1 MSQPATS
8 HRLLTRSTCGR
19 ARPPR
24 TQPASGAPRNRWRRP
39 LAPAHHPAEGVR
51 PASPRGLPRDAE
63 PALRRAARRVAPPDD
78 EVLLHAVA
86 AGSARARLGR
96 LRPAAAAGRTMFSS
110 LCVVQRRGR
119 PPRKPKLHRP
129 RQPST
134 SHRGLAT
141 SSWRARTRAAGR
153 SAPAPRARRA
163 RPRGKMRGGAGIPFR
178 QPCARGR
185 ISAARPAARRWGAC
199 CSRAPRIWGS
209 ACPPARPLRAALS
222 ARRVAWDGTERVADA
237 GAPGGGHHSMRL
249 VRLAKSRPLALVAEG
264 RRLRAPRRL
273 AVAQTDCDLEG
284 APATSEWVSLPVSVA
299 G

>member
-1 MSQPATS
+1 MPSSSMCALHRRLSSPGYPKELMVSQPATS

-96 LRPAAAAGRTMFSS
+96 LRPAAAAGRTIISN
-110 LCVVQRRGR
+110 LCVVHRRGC
-119 PPRKPKLHRP
+119 PPRTPKLHRP

-141 SSWRARTRAAGR
+141 SSWRAHAHPLISGGAARAW
-153 SAPAPRARRA
+153 A
-163 RPRGKMRGGAGIPFR
+163 RPRGEPGAPYYW
-178 QPCARGR
+178 PCARGK
-185 ISAARPAARRWGAC
+185 ILAACRAARRWGAC

-209 ACPPARPLRAALS
+209 ACPPAGPLAGVVSTGRAA
-222 ARRVAWDGTERVADA
+222 RDGTERVADA
-237 GAPGGGHHSMRL
+237 GSPGGTHHFTRL
-249 VRLAKSRPLALVAEG
+249 VHLTKPRPLAL
-264 RRLRAPRRL
+264 
-273 AVAQTDCDLEG
+273 
-284 APATSEWVSLPVSVA
+284 
-299 G
+299 